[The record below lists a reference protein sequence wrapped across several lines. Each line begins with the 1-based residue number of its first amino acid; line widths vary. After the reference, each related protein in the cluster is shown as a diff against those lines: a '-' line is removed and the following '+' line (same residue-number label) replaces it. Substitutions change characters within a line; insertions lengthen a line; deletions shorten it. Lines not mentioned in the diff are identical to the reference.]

1 MSTAWQCW
9 SRSRKNVLATAFS
22 WQWIDSFFASRN
34 HTGKQLKTS
43 FYLFPCTIERLKTTI
58 QVLLLSCPVCFVLLL
73 FRCNYL
79 LHTARL
85 FVLFGV
91 FITRSMS
98 GVSEKATKQ
107 KKRLPKR
114 DRTVKSTWAD
124 AEKQNLLI
132 NVEHWEVIWNVELE
146 DFKDEQ
152 IKCWFC
158 NMSIRCRCS

>member
-1 MSTAWQCW
+1 MFETVSYRGWTCCCCIDTLAKGRNLGQGVHSFLRQGSANLTQTMSTAWQCW
-9 SRSRKNVLATAFS
+9 SRSGKNVLATAFS

-43 FYLFPCTIERLKTTI
+43 FYLFPCTIERPKTTT

-98 GVSEKATKQ
+98 GVTEKLQNKRSVCRSETE
-107 KKRLPKR
+107 R
-114 DRTVKSTWAD
+114 
-124 AEKQNLLI
+124 
-132 NVEHWEVIWNVELE
+132 
-146 DFKDEQ
+146 
-152 IKCWFC
+152 
-158 NMSIRCRCS
+158 